1 MKFAENRNLR
11 KMVNCQNNHL
21 HDKTIKEIKH
31 IYQSH
36 FVLKSQTKEYFANF
50 MIFQNEDT
58 NKTYFSAQKAKS
70 QNLGH
75 SVWMLHQTTPEN
87 PG

>member
-1 MKFAENRNLR
+1 
-11 KMVNCQNNHL
+11 MVNCQNNHL

-58 NKTYFSAQKAKS
+58 NKTY
-70 QNLGH
+70 LGPH
-75 SVWMLHQTTPEN
+75 LA
-87 PG
+87 